1 MYWRVIDVR
10 FYASVVEDLSAVH
23 VDDMLQMRKKNNK
36 HFFIFFLGLFVVV
49 VLFCFLHAFA
59 YVFDMGLTS
68 KFVVDNET

>member
-36 HFFIFFLGLFVVV
+36 RFCFALFFGLFFWFVCLL
-49 VLFCFLHAFA
+49 LFCFVFCMLLHMCSIWA
-59 YVFDMGLTS
+59 
-68 KFVVDNET
+68 